1 MQYLFCTCFFIYFIF
16 LVSHFNFLLI
26 PCGRLSWLPLSFLL
40 HVTYRLS
47 YTETARIQLGVRER
61 MSFMPTSSVRK
72 KLDRWKM
79 MCPSRQ
85 VILHQYAKFYPNRAT
100 LSRKK
105 WHHVDFQ
112 DGGSQP
118 SYRSS
123 IDTIALNC
131 LVFEKL
137 AFFGV
142 ATRWQKISKI
152 CLFVLT

>member
-1 MQYLFCTCFFIYFIF
+1 
-16 LVSHFNFLLI
+16 
-26 PCGRLSWLPLSFLL
+26 
-40 HVTYRLS
+40 
-47 YTETARIQLGVRER
+47 
-61 MSFMPTSSVRK
+61 MPTSSVRK

-79 MCPSRQ
+79 IWNVKQFRTRQ
-85 VILHQYAKFYPNRAT
+85 VILHQYAKFYPNRTT

-105 WHHVDFQ
+105 WHH

-142 ATRWQKISKI
+142 ATRWQKNSKI
-152 CLFVLT
+152 CLFVLTWSTNVTDTQTPHDAIFAALMHSIARQKSLPPALITAACSQNISVFLKVCLWVKLSVSDYLK